1 MRRRQPASAS
11 ALSTC
16 ILDPMKGD
24 ETEVGEE
31 LDEVKEAVFAEGDV
45 DDVAIVVDVDDA
57 VDVAGIFFLKL
68 LLLHLSC
75 SGR

>member
-1 MRRRQPASAS
+1 
-11 ALSTC
+11 
-16 ILDPMKGD
+16 MKGD

-31 LDEVKEAVFAEGDV
+31 LDEVKEAVFAEGD
-45 DDVAIVVDVDDA
+45 DDVAVVVDVDDA

>member
-1 MRRRQPASAS
+1 
-11 ALSTC
+11 
-16 ILDPMKGD
+16 MKGD

-31 LDEVKEAVFAEGDV
+31 LDKVKEAVFAEGDV
-45 DDVAIVVDVDDA
+45 DDVAVVVDVDDA

>member
-1 MRRRQPASAS
+1 M
-11 ALSTC
+11 
-16 ILDPMKGD
+16 
-24 ETEVGEE
+24 GEE

-45 DDVAIVVDVDDA
+45 DDVDDVAVVVDVDDA

>member
-1 MRRRQPASAS
+1 
-11 ALSTC
+11 
-16 ILDPMKGD
+16 MKGD

-45 DDVAIVVDVDDA
+45 DDVAVVVDVDDA
-57 VDVAGIFFLKL
+57 VDVAEIFFLKL